1 MFGANLN
8 EVKMAVD
15 QSDIVES
22 LAKTTAASV
31 VSLTL
36 ADLNESK
43 AQLDERCDFLLTKLD
58 AFNQL
63 LKAVSERAEF
73 LQMNLP
79 KLIAARQRLKQVYS
93 QVDQLEAL
101 VCDVRSSLAAMESK
115 VEQAESLFITS
126 YQQKIF
132 KVFQSALGS
141 ANPSSS
147 SGGQYRRQVR
157 FEPPE
162 LFRVNDYFPSASD
175 DGSHITV
182 AEIEEANK
190 DSKSLPESQGAKNDS
205 TQ

>member
-1 MFGANLN
+1 
-8 EVKMAVD
+8 MAVD

-79 KLIAARQRLKQVYS
+79 KLIAARQRLKQVS
-93 QVDQLEAL
+93 
-101 VCDVRSSLAAMESK
+101 
-115 VEQAESLFITS
+115 
-126 YQQKIF
+126 
-132 KVFQSALGS
+132 
-141 ANPSSS
+141 
-147 SGGQYRRQVR
+147 
-157 FEPPE
+157 
-162 LFRVNDYFPSASD
+162 
-175 DGSHITV
+175 
-182 AEIEEANK
+182 
-190 DSKSLPESQGAKNDS
+190 
-205 TQ
+205 